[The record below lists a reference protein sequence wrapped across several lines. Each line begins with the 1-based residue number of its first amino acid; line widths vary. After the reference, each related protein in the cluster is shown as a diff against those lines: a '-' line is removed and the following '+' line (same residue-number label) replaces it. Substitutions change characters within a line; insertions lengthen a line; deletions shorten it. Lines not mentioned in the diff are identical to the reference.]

1 MEKGFVYVARLI
13 DYNNKFVGNYFKIG
27 KTQQQQYKI
36 RETQLN
42 STQLPIDVIFVR
54 VFETDY
60 MSSLENILHSCLVDY
75 RCEKNYPN
83 RKSIT
88 TEWFD
93 ELDEEDFHYR
103 IDKVV
108 SSFPNTKEINIVNE
122 INRDNQTSTIEKQEL
137 IEAIETSNRKKLE
150 VFWDNEDISEKF
162 AYHTFIN
169 ALIKISETIGPETLK
184 ENCWYFSDNEQK
196 YIESFPKSYKTSFTR
211 NVGEYTIFVATS
223 NTTKARVIN
232 DLVKKYSL
240 TQMRVVL
247 SDLK

>member
-42 STQLPIDVIFVR
+42 STHLPIDVIYVR

-60 MSSLENILHSCLVDY
+60 MSSLESILHSCLVDY

-83 RKSIT
+83 RKSII

-103 IDKVV
+103 IDKIVN
-108 SSFPNTKEINIVNE
+108 SFPNTKEINIVNE
-122 INRDNQTSTIEKQEL
+122 INRDSQTSNIEKQEL
-137 IEAIETSNRKKLE
+137 IEAIGTSNRKKLE
-150 VFWDNEDISEKF
+150 VFWNNEDITEKF
-162 AYHTFIN
+162 AYLTFIN
-169 ALIKISETIGPETLK
+169 ALIKISEIVGPETLK

-196 YIESFPKSYKTSFTR
+196 YIDAFPKSYKTSFSR
-211 NVGEYTIFVATS
+211 QIGDYTIFVAVN
-223 NTTKARVIN
+223 NTNKAKVIN
-232 DLVKKYSL
+232 DLINKYDL
-240 TQMRVVL
+240 QQMKVIL